1 MRNPGVKVEA
11 PPLSESVQSETQTN
25 RAGQN
30 KVLGDDSEE
39 RRSPRWT
46 VGSLSGSYYRWSD
59 PE

>member
-11 PPLSESVQSETQTN
+11 PPLNESAQPETQMYKE
-25 RAGQN
+25 GYS

-46 VGSLSGSYYRWSD
+46 IGSLSGSYYRWLD